1 MLGHLL
7 SLKDIE
13 FVDRAEPAAVI
24 EAQQRTA
31 QWLEELGVQDDPA
44 EEHQAAQAARE
55 AFNAVNNGIEATDK
69 QREALLKL
77 KTPGAVRHLTGMLVA
92 YDWEFVE
99 QAKELRS
106 YVVAKILE
114 ETKHPDPRIR
124 LKALQM
130 LGNVTEIGSF
140 TERVEITKRDASE
153 EELTKRLKERLQAL
167 LSPQNVVDVGPA
179 AQEPAALVAS
189 PEAPDDEVQQIAVVR
204 KGAA

>member
-44 EEHQAAQAARE
+44 QEHPAAQAARE

-114 ETKHPDPRIR
+114 ETTHPDARIR

-153 EELTKRLKERLQAL
+153 EELTKRLKERLQKL
-167 LSPQNVVDVGPA
+167 LSPQQVVDVTPA
-179 AQEPAALVAS
+179 PGDTPPT
-189 PEAPDDEVQQIAVVR
+189 PELPH
-204 KGAA
+204 GA

>member
-13 FVDRAEPAAVI
+13 YVDRVEPAALI

-31 QWLEELGVQDDPA
+31 QWLEELGVKDDPQ
-44 EEHQAAQAARE
+44 EEHQAAQAARD

-114 ETKHPDPRIR
+114 ETTHPDARIR

-153 EELTKRLKERLQAL
+153 EELTRRLKERLQKL
-167 LSPQNVVDVGPA
+167 LNPTNVVDVAPSLA
-179 AQEPAALVAS
+179 AAS
-189 PEAPDDEVQQIAVVR
+189 TAGELQGAP
-204 KGAA
+204 GADV

>member
-140 TERVEITKRDASE
+140 TTRSEVTVKDASE
-153 EELTKRLKERLQAL
+153 EELTSRLRERLKKM
-167 LSPQNVVDVGPA
+167 LSVVDVTPK
-179 AQEPAALVAS
+179 
-189 PEAPDDEVQQIAVVR
+189 PDADPTATPQLELP
-204 KGAA
+204 GGN